1 MRHAADEVVAVLDA
15 ELSGV
20 AVELD
25 VELEGVDVRL
35 EEAEDVVVTGVVETI
50 DV

>member
-1 MRHAADEVVAVLDA
+1 VVLKVVVLEVLDV
-15 ELSGV
+15 ELGAVV

-25 VELEGVDVRL
+25 VVLEEVEARL
-35 EEAEDVVVTGVVETI
+35 EEDEDVVVTGVVETI